1 MKKGKNSSGKGR
13 KRGGGNEDSA
23 GPNLHFHR
31 HRIIHASLAFD
42 FTSPSATTKFGLS
55 SDSIDEERRNY
66 EILFNPPLEKIY
78 ASSSYLTVTHI
89 PSKRM
94 DTRICILPCTEDKKM
109 ESNHLIFVTHYV
121 TLDDQLN
128 HCVSLHLSIT
138 NNQMRGDT
146 DVPIWNPVFRFE
158 WFCNRETGG
167 RYKALGIPISGGK
180 FFDTSK
186 FPQGSAIIG
195 KGTGGIS
202 SNRTGKLVGFYLE
215 ESAPTGGGVTFTG
228 WRAVTVRFGRIS
240 EIVGVLMYLK
250 HHPDR
255 VFSEAGY
262 MSIGDTLDGSQVDG
276 IISTKLAVGAE
287 ISDFTSVPGVPGA
300 EGQGPEVVSAIELK
314 SSRSNCDFEASHI
327 SQCIGEM
334 ACGFSHIDLVRY
346 CECPVKEPG
355 KNVWSTKYECK
366 EIRIHQNQ
374 EIEDELLKLCRQ
386 SAPLLKSNYKAFVE
400 LMQTPPYQKMRS
412 YLEHMAK
419 ECNERAV
426 QIPVDLELLD
436 RLKKYKESV
445 LNVQFDDSLTI
456 DPVMDRIEKRQAR
469 IFAAFQE
476 EDKLEI
482 IRESMDQ
489 IQDYAELV
497 KK

>member
-1 MKKGKNSSGKGR
+1 MKKGKNLGRGR
-13 KRGGGNEDSA
+13 KRGGNEELEAS
-23 GPNLHFHR
+23 PPVLHFHR

-42 FTSPSATTKFGLS
+42 FTSPSATAKFGLS

-66 EILFNPPLEKIY
+66 EILFNPSLEKIY

-121 TLDDQLN
+121 TLDEQLN

-146 DVPIWNPVFRFE
+146 DVPIWNPVFRLE

-215 ESAPTGGGVTFTG
+215 DTGGGGGAGTFTG
-228 WRAVTVRFGRIS
+228 WRAVTVRFGRIN
-240 EIVGVLMYLK
+240 EIVGALMYLK

-276 IISTKLAVGAE
+276 IISTPLVGAKSIE
-287 ISDFTSVPGVPGA
+287 FTSVPGVPGA
-300 EGQGPEVVSAIELK
+300 DKGPDLDSAIEFK
-314 SSRSNCDFEASHI
+314 CSRSNCDFEASHI
-327 SQCIGEM
+327 SQCIWEM
-334 ACGFSHIDLVRY
+334 ACNFPYIDLVRY

-476 EDKLEI
+476 EDKVEFT
-482 IRESMDQ
+482 REVMDQ
-489 IQDYAELV
+489 VQDYVELV